1 MLILGGAG
9 KDLFLICLPP
19 PPHSFLIWPL
29 LLLLFHFPPLQ
40 LTSER
45 GDVVDCLEDDVQLG
59 HVVLHAHRGHQLLQP
74 GICEI

>member
-19 PPHSFLIWPL
+19 PPHSFLIWP

-59 HVVLHAHRGHQLLQP
+59 HVVLDTDARDQTLQS
-74 GICEI
+74 EIRN